1 MEVQKCD
8 QLQHIGQ
15 AGRYKA
21 VSKHLYVD
29 CLSRI
34 PKITKQEYFPIPST
48 ILLSANSSGG
58 LFENEGSQE
67 MQTPEIIKLF
77 SSQELSLTL
86 LDCKKINNK

>member
-48 ILLSANSSGG
+48 IFFVS
-58 LFENEGSQE
+58 
-67 MQTPEIIKLF
+67 
-77 SSQELSLTL
+77 
-86 LDCKKINNK
+86 

>member
-1 MEVQKCD
+1 MSYSYFDVMEVRKCD

-48 ILLSANSSGG
+48 IFLSANSSGG
-58 LFENEGSQE
+58 LFENEASQD
-67 MQTPEIIKLF
+67 MQTPEIII
-77 SSQELSLTL
+77 
-86 LDCKKINNK
+86 KIIF

>member
-1 MEVQKCD
+1 MSYSYFDVMEVQKCD

-48 ILLSANSSGG
+48 IFLSANSSGG
-58 LFENEGSQE
+58 LFENEGSQD
-67 MQTPEIIKLF
+67 MQTPEIII
-77 SSQELSLTL
+77 
-86 LDCKKINNK
+86 KIIF

>member
-1 MEVQKCD
+1 MEVRKCD

-29 CLSRI
+29 CLS

-48 ILLSANSSGG
+48 IFLSANSSGG
-58 LFENEGSQE
+58 LFENEGSQD
-67 MQTPEIIKLF
+67 MQTPEIII
-77 SSQELSLTL
+77 
-86 LDCKKINNK
+86 KIIF